1 MNCAFKTK
9 SPTVSEY
16 KRSSNPLEPPGPSR
30 TFLKFFVL
38 SCIIFCLMSVL
49 LPQLP
54 LPVLCNSYSD
64 LFLTPRVSS
73 PLQSSKNWRAAVD
86 LTARMLTAHGQGYGK
101 AGQPTSH
108 TTDSLQVRRL
118 TGSRWHEFA
127 DISRV
132 CVSLRYFCCLLCPHL
147 IRFTA
152 IFSPCVCGAPSR
164 RWMAARAH

>member
-9 SPTVSEY
+9 SPTVSEH

-30 TFLKFFVL
+30 TFLEFFVL
-38 SCIIFCLMSVL
+38 SCIIFCLSVL

-54 LPVLCNSYSD
+54 RSVFLCSSYSD

-108 TTDSLQVRRL
+108 ATDSLQVRRL
-118 TGSRWHEFA
+118 TGSRWHE
-127 DISRV
+127 SRV
-132 CVSLRYFCCLLCPHL
+132 RSVESASGR
-147 IRFTA
+147 
-152 IFSPCVCGAPSR
+152 V
-164 RWMAARAH
+164 